1 MEATATAVA
10 TNEVLQPGEQA
21 DKVIR
26 NYALGSI
33 VPSLIPVPMLD
44 LVVVTGIQL
53 KMLHSLAQTYG
64 VEFKEE
70 AGRSAVAALIGGTA
84 SLGVSRLVT
93 SAVKAVPFV
102 GQITGAVTMPVIN
115 GGSTYAIGKVFKQ
128 HFESGGTFL
137 TFDASKV
144 RAYFEEQLK
153 EGKQVVAAAQAAT
166 GEKDAAKAKA

>member
-1 MEATATAVA
+1 MSATEAAVVANEATPRSLV
-10 TNEVLQPGEQA
+10 A

-26 NYALGSI
+26 NYALGSV

-53 KMLHSLAQTYG
+53 KMLHSLAQTYDIP
-64 VEFKEE
+64 FKEE
-70 AGRSAVAALIGGTA
+70 AGRSAVAALLGGTA
-84 SLGVSRLVT
+84 SLGTSRLVT
-93 SAVKAVPFV
+93 SAVKAIPFI

-115 GGSTYAIGKVFKQ
+115 GGATYAIGKVFKQ

-137 TFDASKV
+137 TFDAAKV

-153 EGKQVVAAAQAAT
+153 EGKAVVAAAQAS
-166 GEKDAAKAKA
+166 GEAGKTKA

>member
-1 MEATATAVA
+1 MNATTDAAAVA
-10 TNEVLQPGEQA
+10 EETTPRGDVA

-44 LVVVTGIQL
+44 LVAVTGIQL

-64 VEFKEE
+64 VPFKEE
-70 AGRSAVAALIGGTA
+70 AGRSALAALIGGTT
-84 SLGVSRLVT
+84 SLGASRIVT
-93 SAVKAVPFV
+93 SAVKAIPFV
-102 GQITGAVTMPVIN
+102 GQLTGAITMPVVN
-115 GGSTYAIGKVFKQ
+115 GGATYAIGKVFKQ

-137 TFDASKV
+137 SFDPAKV

-153 EGKQVVAAAQAAT
+153 EGKAIISSAQ
-166 GEKDAAKAKA
+166 DAGKAKA

>member
-1 MEATATAVA
+1 MSATDTAVV
-10 TNEVLQPGEQA
+10 TEDTTQRGTVA

-53 KMLHSLAQTYG
+53 KMLHSLAQTYE
-64 VEFKEE
+64 VPFKEE
-70 AGRSAVAALIGGTA
+70 AGRSALAALVGGTA
-84 SLGVSRLVT
+84 SLGTSRIVT
-93 SAVKAVPFV
+93 SAVKALPFV

-115 GGSTYAIGKVFKQ
+115 GGLTYAIGKVFKQ

-137 TFDASKV
+137 SFDASKV

-153 EGKQVVAAAQAAT
+153 EGKAMVAAAQAS
-166 GEKDAAKAKA
+166 GEAKAKA

>member
-1 MEATATAVA
+1 MNA
-10 TNEVLQPGEQA
+10 TNAAVVADETMPRGDMA

-53 KMLHSLAQTYG
+53 KMLHSLAQTYD
-64 VEFKEE
+64 VPFKEE
-70 AGRSAVAALIGGTA
+70 AGRSALAALIGGTA

-137 TFDASKV
+137 TFDAAKV

-153 EGKQVVAAAQAAT
+153 EGKAIVAAAQAS
-166 GEKDAAKAKA
+166 GEASKAKA